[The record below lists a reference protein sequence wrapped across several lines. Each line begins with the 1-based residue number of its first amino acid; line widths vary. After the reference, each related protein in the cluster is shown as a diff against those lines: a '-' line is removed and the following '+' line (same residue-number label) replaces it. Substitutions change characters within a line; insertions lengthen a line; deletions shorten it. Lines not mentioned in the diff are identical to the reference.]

1 MKAND
6 YIPNALR
13 TAKRFADPEMD
24 MIHAALG
31 LMSEAGELSEV
42 FLAEHTGAPLPNHGT
57 DYHSAKLEELG
68 GFAWFLVYA
77 VTTHGDNIAANTGIR
92 LHPAS
97 VVGDPF
103 PLLYAHFATGDR
115 WLNLHDGKLSD
126 LLPWAAGEYGT
137 VIKSC
142 VVYGKPV
149 DYVHLAR
156 TLMNAGAALAT
167 TATLLGITLQEVFEY
182 NINQLKK
189 RYPDKFTDEL
199 AINRL
204 DKQPE
209 PVAQAVTP
217 DLSAAQQNIPTV
229 TDEVVPD
236 VMPASSFAS
245 SAQVVSGGGGDFGG
259 GGADA
264 SFGSPD

>member
-13 TAKRFADPEMD
+13 TAKRFVDPEMD

-42 FLAEHTGAPLPNHGT
+42 FLAEDTGTPLPNHGT

-77 VTTHGDNIAANTGIR
+77 VTTHGANIAANTGIR

-115 WLNLHDGKLSD
+115 WLSLHHGKLSD

-137 VIKSC
+137 AIKSC

-149 DYVHLAR
+149 DYVCLAR

-167 TATLLGITLQEVFEY
+167 VTTLLGITLQEVFEY

-204 DKQPE
+204 DKQPTSW
-209 PVAQAVTP
+209 V
-217 DLSAAQQNIPTV
+217 AQQNIPTV

-245 SAQVVSGGGGDFGG
+245 SAQVASGGGGDFGG

-264 SFGSPD
+264 SFSSPD